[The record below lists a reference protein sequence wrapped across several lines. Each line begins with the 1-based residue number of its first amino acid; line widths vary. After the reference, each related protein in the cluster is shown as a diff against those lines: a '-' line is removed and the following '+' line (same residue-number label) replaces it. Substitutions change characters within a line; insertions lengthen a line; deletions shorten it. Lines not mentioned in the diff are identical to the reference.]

1 MEPNGYPTIDTIK
14 PADPPGPPEVKEITD
29 MSDREIAEETLY
41 WLRQAGTALV
51 QMQSGPMGRMM
62 TNMFN
67 KNK

>member
-1 MEPNGYPTIDTIK
+1 MSETNGTEVPVV
-14 PADPPGPPEVKEITD
+14 EVKEIGD

-67 KNK
+67 KASK